1 MILNTIQQFNWID
14 CLVIIIIFR
23 VCYIALKNGLF
34 VEFFKT
40 LGTFS
45 AIYLSLHYYTILSN
59 FAKGRLNITVMP
71 LEFLDFLLFCV
82 LAILTYFLF
91 VCLREAFVRFVKMET
106 IPQIN
111 KWGGLVLGL
120 ARAFF
125 LTGLIIF
132 MLVISSITYFKKSVN
147 ESYLGRRLFKIA
159 PATYSRMWNGFF
171 SKFMTQEKFNDTVL
185 EIQSLD
191 PAQN

>member
-14 CLVIIIIFR
+14 CLVIIIFLR
-23 VCYIALKNGLF
+23 VCYIAFENGLF
-34 VEFFKT
+34 VEFLKT
-40 LGTFS
+40 LGTIS

-59 FAKGRLNITVMP
+59 FAKGRLNITVIP
-71 LEFLDFLLFCV
+71 QEFLDFLLFCI
-82 LAILTYFLF
+82 LATLAYLLF
-91 VCLREAFVRFVKMET
+91 VFLREALVYFVKMEAV
-106 IPQIN
+106 PQIN

-132 MLVISSITYFKKSVN
+132 ILVISSIPYFKNSVN
-147 ESYLGRRLFKIA
+147 ESYLGKRLLKIA